1 MGGGGGDSG
10 GTNVNIVRYASYV
23 ENHHEDFLDES
34 RSYGNILRPIASS
47 PYADYVQLDNDD
59 AIYGI
64 GYAMSSFPSLY
75 DMFGKFMAGV
85 DIESLFEQVLS
96 DVQNTETIRN
106 VSDAHRDLL
115 TDDIEQDILPRF
127 RAGMRDIN
135 SVMSS
140 TFIMGESVIEQGRL
154 KKLADFDAKLQYS
167 LVPVAVDLFGK
178 HLSWNHQVVSTY
190 LDIIK
195 SAATVKFDEVAINC
209 EIVAKD
215 KLWPFT
221 VLAQERANLG
231 ALQGARTETTSD
243 ATGGP
248 STASKVIG
256 GAMSGAAAGS
266 MISPGWGTAIGAVVG
281 GIAGLL

>member
-23 ENHHEDFLDES
+23 EEAHEDFLDDS
-34 RSYGNILRPIASS
+34 SYFGDLLRPIASS
-47 PYADYVQLDNDD
+47 PYADFVQLDNDD

-75 DMFGKFMAGV
+75 DMYGKFMAGV
-85 DIESLFEQVLS
+85 DIESLFEQVLY
-96 DVQNTETIRN
+96 DVQNADTIRD

-115 TDDIEQDILPRF
+115 TDDIEQDTLPRF

-140 TFIMGESVIEQGRL
+140 TFIVGEAIIEQGRV
-154 KKLADFDAKLQYS
+154 KKLAEFDAKLQYS
-167 LVPVAVDLFGK
+167 LIPVAAELFAK
-178 HLSWNHQVVSTY
+178 HLSWNQQVVGTY

-195 SAATVKFDEVAINC
+195 TAATIKFDETAINC

-243 ATGGP
+243 AVKGP

-266 MISPGWGTAIGAVVG
+266 MVSPGYGTAIGAVLG